1 MVGLVRTGLLA
12 TLAAVTAATVTAAL
26 AQAVGVVFEVP
37 DGGETIPLS
46 GIAFVT
52 GVFSVVGIVIAA
64 ALLRWS
70 SRPIEHF
77 VRTTV
82 ALTAV
87 SLVPPWLVGAA
98 ASTSVTLVLLHLV
111 AAALVIPALAGSLRA
126 TSSPAAGLDPVPT
139 GEPSR

>member
-12 TLAAVTAATVTAAL
+12 TLAAVTATTMTAAL
-26 AQAVGVVFEVP
+26 ARAVGVVFEVP

-70 SRPIEHF
+70 SHPSGHF
-77 VRTTV
+77 VLTTV

-87 SLVPPWLVGAA
+87 SLVPPWLIGAS

-111 AAALVIPALAGSLRA
+111 AAALVIPAVAGSLRA
-126 TSSPAAGLDPVPT
+126 ASSATAGLDPVRA